1 MSKFFS
7 TPPVDAR
14 FRKARWAVNGY
25 FFVMGTVAATWAV
38 RIPDIKA
45 GLGLDKSAL
54 SFALLAFG
62 IGSIFCIPFVG
73 RLVDRFSSRAVCIP
87 AGLLACVVLMFPAL
101 APTYVWLVVGL
112 FVFGAVFNSLDVG
125 MNAHAVE
132 VERAYGRPIMTSFH
146 AIFSVGGFAGSLFG
160 GTLAALHVPAL
171 PTFAAGAALMFVLA
185 CLAPFWLLPRPG
197 TRSISVA
204 PAAGERKRRGPSFV
218 VVVLA
223 LLAMFCFL
231 AEGSV
236 ADWSSLYLQ
245 ENLHTTAGVAAI
257 GYGVFSITM
266 TIGRFIGDR
275 LAMWLGP
282 VRLVQVSAG
291 FGALGMAIGLLV
303 NHPIGAAIGFGI
315 FGFGLASIVPQIFT
329 ATANRNPE
337 RGGRDLGTVVGT
349 GYAGMLLGP
358 VGIGAA
364 ASLIGLPVALGI
376 PVVLV
381 VIIGILAPILR
392 PATPVAATPATAS
405 AAGQVRS

>member
-1 MSKFFS
+1 MSDLRKLFA
-7 TPPVDAR
+7 TAPVDLR

-45 GLGLDKSAL
+45 GLGIDKSQL

-73 RLVDRFSSRAVCIP
+73 RLVDRFSSRAVCVP
-87 AGLLACVVLMFPAL
+87 AGLLACVVLMLPAL
-101 APTYVWLVVGL
+101 APTYFWLVVGL
-112 FVFGAVFNSLDVG
+112 FCFGAVFNSLDVG

-146 AIFSVGGFAGSLFG
+146 AVFSVGGFAGSLFG
-160 GTLAALHVPAL
+160 GALAALGVPAL
-171 PTFAAGAALMFVLA
+171 PTFAAGTVLMLVIA

-197 TRSISVA
+197 TRTVSA
-204 PAAGERKRRGPSFV
+204 EPAAAAPRRRGPSFA

-245 ENLHTTAGVAAI
+245 ENLRTSAGVAAI
-257 GYGVFSITM
+257 GYGVFSVTM

-282 VRLVQVSAG
+282 VRLVQLSAG
-291 FGALGMAIGLLV
+291 VGALGMAVGLLV
-303 NHPIGAAIGFGI
+303 NHPVGAAIGFGV

-337 RGGRDLGTVVGT
+337 RGGRDLGAVVGT

-364 ASLIGLPVALGI
+364 ASLIGLPLALGI

-381 VIIGILAPILR
+381 VVIAVLAPILR
-392 PATPVAATPATAS
+392 PAPAATTEPAAS
-405 AAGQVRS
+405 PVRS